1 MQLTQQDAQLIL
13 NEAYCLKAQYE
24 HAKSRLGQS
33 IYWTFSSDE
42 STLGVA
48 LKERIKD
55 VMVWNLREGI
65 DFYYEPDDNKTLVVF
80 YKHFVE
86 NEGE

>member
-1 MQLTQQDAQLIL
+1 MQLTQQDAQVIL
-13 NEAYCLKAQYE
+13 NEAYRLKAQYE

-33 IYWTFSSDE
+33 LWWTYSSDE
-42 STLGVA
+42 STLDVT
-48 LKERIKD
+48 LKERIKY
-55 VMVWNLREGI
+55 VLHLNTAMGI
-65 DFYYEPDDNKTLVVF
+65 DFFYEPDDNKTLDVF